1 MQVRTQCL
9 ATVTKVLHFSES
21 GALGEELT
29 DLPISSFIASLLS
42 QKDSATVAKALQL
55 AEILMHKLPA
65 LFSKHFLKEGV
76 VHAIEQ
82 LAGSAPQAAG
92 EEKEKA
98 RSKAAKRASQR
109 LKVRMAY
116 MSCTVALAFML
127 PKQRCGVLQMLL
139 VLFVLNSVCTCCRS
153 CTREVVAESF
163 FALLVQLFLPGL
175 DMRYLGFSSNTP
187 WVLPK

>member
-1 MQVRTQCL
+1 MRTQCL
-9 ATVTKVLHFSES
+9 ATVTKVLHFSEP

-42 QKDSATVAKALQL
+42 QKDSTTVAKALQL

-65 LFSKHFLKEGV
+65 IFSKHFLKEGV

-82 LAGSAPQAAG
+82 LAGSVPQAAG

-109 LKVRMAY
+109 LKVRMA
-116 MSCTVALAFML
+116 SCCAMVPWPSCYCNRDCITHAF
-127 PKQRCGVLQMLL
+127 
-139 VLFVLNSVCTCCRS
+139 SAVCMHLCLHC
-153 CTREVVAESF
+153 
-163 FALLVQLFLPGL
+163 VQTAHKPNFG
-175 DMRYLGFSSNTP
+175 
-187 WVLPK
+187 

>member
-9 ATVTKVLHFSES
+9 ATVTKVLHFSEP

-65 LFSKHFLKEGV
+65 IFSKHFLKEGV

-82 LAGSAPQAAG
+82 LAGSVPQAAG

-109 LKVRMAY
+109 LKVRLA
-116 MSCTVALAFML
+116 SCTKTEMFCITNACCAVCMHPCLYCVQTAHN
-127 PKQRCGVLQMLL
+127 PSCG
-139 VLFVLNSVCTCCRS
+139 
-153 CTREVVAESF
+153 
-163 FALLVQLFLPGL
+163 
-175 DMRYLGFSSNTP
+175 
-187 WVLPK
+187 